1 MEGLE
6 LTINDLYR
14 KRRAPRINFP
24 EDYVVL
30 DLETTGLSP
39 ANDEIIDI
47 AAVRYIS
54 GAKVSEFSTLVK
66 PSVPIPQEITDIT
79 GITDDMVADAP
90 DIDEALD
97 GLSMFLNPDDLVVG
111 HNVGFDVRFLAAA
124 YSRIGEEF
132 APEVFDTCGV
142 SRILYPELPKH
153 RLIDLMRAFGIR
165 ESQSHT
171 ALDDCEMCN
180 ACLQHM
186 KESVQPV
193 SSAWD

>member
-1 MEGLE
+1 M
-6 LTINDLYR
+6 TINDLYR

-39 ANDEIIDI
+39 ASDEIIDI

-66 PSVPIPQEITDIT
+66 PSIPIPQEITDIT

-132 APEVFDTCGV
+132 APEIFDTCGV

-153 RLIDLMRAFGIR
+153 RLIDLMKAFGIR

-171 ALDDCEMCN
+171 AYDDCEMCN

-186 KESVQPV
+186 KESVQPM

>member
-1 MEGLE
+1 M
-6 LTINDLYR
+6 TINDLYR

-39 ANDEIIDI
+39 ASDEIIDI
-47 AAVRYIS
+47 AAIRYIS
-54 GAKVSEFSTLVK
+54 GSKVSEFHTLVK
-66 PSVPIPQEITDIT
+66 PSIPIPQEITDIT

-97 GLSMFLNPDDLVVG
+97 GFSMFLNPDDLVVG

-153 RLIDLMRAFGIR
+153 RLIDLMKVFGIR

>member
-1 MEGLE
+1 M
-6 LTINDLYR
+6 TINDLYR

-39 ANDEIIDI
+39 ASDEIIDI
-47 AAVRYIS
+47 AAIRYIS

-66 PSVPIPQEITDIT
+66 PSIPIPQEITDIT

-97 GLSMFLNPDDLVVG
+97 GLSMFMNPDDLVVG

-124 YSRIGEEF
+124 YSRIGKEF
-132 APEVFDTCGV
+132 MPEAFDTCAV
-142 SRILYPELPKH
+142 SRMLYPELPKH
-153 RLIDLMRAFGIR
+153 RLIDLMKAFGIR

-171 ALDDCEMCN
+171 AYDDCEMCN

-186 KESVQPV
+186 KESVQPM

>member
-1 MEGLE
+1 M
-6 LTINDLYR
+6 TINDLYR

-39 ANDEIIDI
+39 ASDEIIDI

-66 PSVPIPQEITDIT
+66 PSIPIPQEITDIT

-124 YSRIGEEF
+124 YSRIGKEF
-132 APEVFDTCGV
+132 MPEAFDTCAV
-142 SRILYPELPKH
+142 SCMLYPELPKH
-153 RLIDLMRAFGIR
+153 RLIDLMKAFGIR

-171 ALDDCEMCN
+171 AYDDCEMCN

>member
-1 MEGLE
+1 M
-6 LTINDLYR
+6 TINDLYR

-39 ANDEIIDI
+39 ASDEIIDI
-47 AAVRYIS
+47 AAIRYIS

-66 PSVPIPQEITDIT
+66 PSIPIPQEITDIT

-90 DIDEALD
+90 GIDEALD

-124 YSRIGEEF
+124 YSRIGKEF
-132 APEVFDTCGV
+132 MPEAFDTCAV
-142 SRILYPELPKH
+142 SRMLYPELPKH
-153 RLIDLMRAFGIR
+153 RLIDLMKAFGIR

-171 ALDDCEMCN
+171 AYDDCEMCN

-186 KESVQPV
+186 KESVQPM

>member
-1 MEGLE
+1 M
-6 LTINDLYR
+6 TINDLYR

-39 ANDEIIDI
+39 ASDEIIDI
-47 AAVRYIS
+47 AAIRYIS

-66 PSVPIPQEITDIT
+66 PSIPIPQEITDIT

-90 DIDEALD
+90 GIDEALD

-124 YSRIGEEF
+124 YSRIGKEF
-132 APEVFDTCGV
+132 MPEAFDTCAV
-142 SRILYPELPKH
+142 SRMLYPELPKH
-153 RLIDLMRAFGIR
+153 RLIDLMKAFGIR

-171 ALDDCEMCN
+171 AYDDCEMCN

>member
-1 MEGLE
+1 M
-6 LTINDLYR
+6 TINDLYR

-39 ANDEIIDI
+39 ASDEIIDI
-47 AAVRYIS
+47 AAIRYIS

-66 PSVPIPQEITDIT
+66 PSIPIPQEITDIT

-132 APEVFDTCGV
+132 APEIFDTCGV

-153 RLIDLMRAFGIR
+153 RLIDLMKAFGIR

-171 ALDDCEMCN
+171 AYDDYEMCN

>member
-1 MEGLE
+1 M
-6 LTINDLYR
+6 TINDLYR

-39 ANDEIIDI
+39 ASDEIIDI

-66 PSVPIPQEITDIT
+66 PSIPIPQEITDIT

-132 APEVFDTCGV
+132 APEIFDTCGV

-153 RLIDLMRAFGIR
+153 RLIDLMKAFGIR

-171 ALDDCEMCN
+171 AYDDCEMCN

>member
-1 MEGLE
+1 M
-6 LTINDLYR
+6 TINDLYR

-39 ANDEIIDI
+39 ASDEIIDI
-47 AAVRYIS
+47 AAIRYIS
-54 GAKVSEFSTLVK
+54 GSKVSEFHTLVK
-66 PSVPIPQEITDIT
+66 PSIPIPQEITDIT

-153 RLIDLMRAFGIR
+153 RLIDLMKTFGIR

-171 ALDDCEMCN
+171 ALDDCKMCN

>member
-1 MEGLE
+1 M
-6 LTINDLYR
+6 TINDLYR
-14 KRRAPRINFP
+14 KRRALRINFP

-39 ANDEIIDI
+39 ASDEIIDI
-47 AAVRYIS
+47 AAIRYIS

-66 PSVPIPQEITDIT
+66 PSIPIPQEITDIT

-90 DIDEALD
+90 GIDEALD

-124 YSRIGEEF
+124 YSRIGKEF
-132 APEVFDTCGV
+132 MPEAFDICAV
-142 SRILYPELPKH
+142 SRMLYPELPKH
-153 RLIDLMRAFGIR
+153 RLIDLMKAFGIR

-171 ALDDCEMCN
+171 AYDDCEMCN

>member
-1 MEGLE
+1 M
-6 LTINDLYR
+6 TINDLYR

-39 ANDEIIDI
+39 ASDEIIDI

-66 PSVPIPQEITDIT
+66 PSIPIPQEITDIT

-132 APEVFDTCGV
+132 APEIFDTCGV

-153 RLIDLMRAFGIR
+153 RLIDLMKAFGIR

-171 ALDDCEMCN
+171 AYDDCEMCN

-186 KESVQPV
+186 KESVQPM
-193 SSAWD
+193 SSA

>member
-1 MEGLE
+1 M
-6 LTINDLYR
+6 TINDLYR

-39 ANDEIIDI
+39 ASDEIIDI
-47 AAVRYIS
+47 AAIRYIS

-66 PSVPIPQEITDIT
+66 PSTPIPQEITDIT

-132 APEVFDTCGV
+132 APEIFDTCGV

-153 RLIDLMRAFGIR
+153 RLIDLMKAFGIR

-171 ALDDCEMCN
+171 AYDDCEMCN

>member
-1 MEGLE
+1 M
-6 LTINDLYR
+6 TINDLYR

-39 ANDEIIDI
+39 ASDEIIDI
-47 AAVRYIS
+47 AAIRYIS

-66 PSVPIPQEITDIT
+66 PSIPIPQEITDIT

-90 DIDEALD
+90 GIDEALD
-97 GLSMFLNPDDLVVG
+97 GLLMFLNPDDLVVG

-124 YSRIGEEF
+124 YSRIGKEF
-132 APEVFDTCGV
+132 MPEAFDTCAV
-142 SRILYPELPKH
+142 SRMLYPELPKH
-153 RLIDLMRAFGIR
+153 RLIDLMKAFGIR

-171 ALDDCEMCN
+171 AYDDCEMCN

>member
-1 MEGLE
+1 M
-6 LTINDLYR
+6 TINDLYR

-39 ANDEIIDI
+39 ASDEIIDI

-66 PSVPIPQEITDIT
+66 PSIPIPQEITDIT

-124 YSRIGEEF
+124 YSRIGKEF
-132 APEVFDTCGV
+132 MPEAFDTCAV
-142 SRILYPELPKH
+142 SRMLYPELPKH
-153 RLIDLMRAFGIR
+153 RLIDLMKAFGIR

-171 ALDDCEMCN
+171 AYDDCEMCN